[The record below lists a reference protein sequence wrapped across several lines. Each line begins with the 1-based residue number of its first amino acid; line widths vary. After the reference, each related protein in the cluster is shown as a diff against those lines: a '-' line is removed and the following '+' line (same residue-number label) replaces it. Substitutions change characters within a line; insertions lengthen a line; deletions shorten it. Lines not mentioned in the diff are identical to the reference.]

1 MKLLLDEQM
10 PKKFS
15 HEFPKR
21 FEIMTTQKMGWATTK
36 NGKLLRIS
44 ADADFDALITV
55 DKNMEHQQSLNK
67 LPMTVILLDTRGSGI
82 SMSYLEPLIPEVIS
96 VLEDRPDNE
105 FIKIQSPG
113 EGGKI
118 QTFRKTAT
126 APDSNRK
133 PF

>member
-36 NGKLLRIS
+36 NGKLLRIA

-55 DKNMEHQQSLNK
+55 DKNMEHQ
-67 LPMTVILLDTRGSGI
+67 
-82 SMSYLEPLIPEVIS
+82 
-96 VLEDRPDNE
+96 
-105 FIKIQSPG
+105 
-113 EGGKI
+113 
-118 QTFRKTAT
+118 
-126 APDSNRK
+126 
-133 PF
+133 